1 MPKLSQKKNSRP
13 KRNLKKSSTKRTNV
27 RKNKK
32 SLKKR
37 GGAPHCNQEIYCMNL
52 KGPALSDCKE
62 ECRQNNIKR
71 SQQKEWQRD

>member
-37 GGAPHCNQEIYCMNL
+37 GGACYDVCNEHFPAG
-52 KGPALSDCKE
+52 KGLRE
-62 ECRQNNIKR
+62 
-71 SQQKEWQRD
+71 EWQACIQRECKNKKN